1 MKFLKEG
8 HLNLKKI
15 HGNLLS
21 LISGGGM
28 EFRNISKLAKL
39 KHRQIILK
47 PLIKSR
53 IPQNGLLICSL
64 NRIKKELKLLG
75 LKNL

>member
-1 MKFLKEG
+1 
-8 HLNLKKI
+8 
-15 HGNLLS
+15 
-21 LISGGGM
+21 M